1 MNIYRSYRAQLLG
14 ESEGSFFSA
23 MSLVGLPEMSE
34 PCIDWLSTYTIIGLC
49 KEGGGGGACFSFNT
63 YLLSG

>member
-1 MNIYRSYRAQLLG
+1 MAQLLG

-23 MSLVGLPEMSE
+23 MSLVSLPEMSE
-34 PCIDWLSTYTIIGLC
+34 ACIDWLSTYTIIGLC
-49 KEGGGGGACFSFNT
+49 KEGGGGACFSFNT